1 MAANVPSRRPA
12 KSQATA
18 DLGDGLAIILV
29 RPQLAENIGMVA
41 RSMLNCGLADLRMVN
56 PRDGW
61 PNDGALSPS
70 AGADRVLEQARV
82 FASTAQAVADLQLVY
97 ATTTRPRDMTVDVK
111 TPRRAAGEMRD
122 FNNRGGRVGVI
133 FGRESMGLDN
143 DDVALADAII
153 SVPLNPAFSSLNLA
167 QAVLLVSYEWFIS
180 ADCTEASA
188 LTVPKHTRA
197 ANKKELV
204 ALFEHLEKELTDCGF
219 LRVAEKRPI
228 MVRNLRNIF
237 QRANLTEQEVRTLRG
252 VITGLVSGNGKK
264 TPG

>member
-1 MAANVPSRRPA
+1 M
-12 KSQATA
+12 
-18 DLGDGLAIILV
+18 
-29 RPQLAENIGMVA
+29 AENIGMVA
-41 RSMLNCGLADLRMVN
+41 RSMLNCGLTDLRMVN

-82 FASTAQAVADLQLVY
+82 FTSTALAVADLQLVY
-97 ATTTRPRDMTVDVK
+97 ATTTRLRGMTVEVK
-111 TPRRAAGEMRD
+111 TPRRAAIEMRAFGD
-122 FNNRGGRVGVI
+122 DGGRVGVI
-133 FGRESMGLDN
+133 FGRESRGLDN

-167 QAVLLVSYEWFIS
+167 QAVLLVSYEWSIA
-180 ADCTEASA
+180 ADDTEASI
-188 LTVPKHTRA
+188 LGMPKHTRV
-197 ANKKELV
+197 ANKEEMV

-252 VITGLVSGNGKK
+252 VITGLAQKVGPTKLSFQMGMSGGISTATK
-264 TPG
+264 TRAEFT